1 MSHKNEMDWQ
11 RTFNV
16 AFVTCIFIFI
26 AAMLGFLMALFLPR
40 PSWAAW
46 VNVAAEWDQYRLNE
60 TQKQWFKSVT
70 PKRPG
75 PRCCDIAD
83 GHPTQQ
89 DHRVDG
95 WYIPNPFHTDWDWV
109 RVPDDAFTVPGSNP
123 VGVATVWY
131 AVQSNPDGTPYIRCF
146 VPEAET

>member
-1 MSHKNEMDWQ
+1 MK
-11 RTFNV
+11 T
-16 AFVTCIFIFI
+16 
-26 AAMLGFLMALFLPR
+26 R
-40 PSWAAW
+40 PDPGI
-46 VNVAAEWDQYRLNE
+46 VAASLGLLGLALAILLLSAIMARSAWDKVAQEWDQYRLNE
-60 TQKQWFKSVT
+60 TQKQWFKSVR
-70 PKRPG
+70 PKHPG
-75 PRCCDIAD
+75 PACCDIAD

-131 AVQSNPDGTPYIRCF
+131 GAQNPDGTPYIRCF

>member
-1 MSHKNEMDWQ
+1 MKTRPDPGI
-11 RTFNV
+11 V
-16 AFVTCIFIFI
+16 A
-26 AAMLGFLMALFLPR
+26 ASLGLLALALSILLLSAIMAR
-40 PSWAAW
+40 SAW
-46 VNVAAEWDQYRLNE
+46 VSVAAEWDQYRLNE
-60 TQKQWFKSVT
+60 TQKQWFKSVR
-70 PKRPG
+70 PKHPG
-75 PRCCDIAD
+75 PACCDVAD

-95 WYIPNPFHTDWDWV
+95 WYIPNPFHPDWDWV

-131 AVQSNPDGTPYIRCF
+131 GAQNPDGTPYIRCF